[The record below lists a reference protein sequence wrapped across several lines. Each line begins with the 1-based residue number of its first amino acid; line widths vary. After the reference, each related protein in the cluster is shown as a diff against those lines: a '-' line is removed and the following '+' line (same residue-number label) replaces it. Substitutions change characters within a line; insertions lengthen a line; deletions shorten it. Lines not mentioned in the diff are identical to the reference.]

1 MRPIMT
7 IQLPENR
14 PRKFLEQNVHDS
26 GILVVVDMGINTH
39 QEPVVYMHKDCH
51 ICRAEGFNASTRLL
65 LETSERQLISTL
77 NVIENN
83 NLSPGEIGLSN
94 IARDSLR
101 VVAGDQVSVCYAP
114 IIDSL
119 AAVRKKIHGHTLSD
133 EDLLAIMKDVS
144 EHRYRDIEISS
155 FLSVCAGGRLNID
168 EITGLTRAM
177 VSCGKRL
184 SWPEEEPIYDKH
196 CIGGVPGNR
205 TTPIVVA
212 VASAAGLTIP
222 KTSSRAITSPAGT
235 ADTLETLFNV
245 DFQIGDMQ
253 RIVSETGA
261 CLVWG
266 GAVNLSPAD
275 DLMVRLERALDL
287 DGEGQLIASVL
298 SKKIAAGSTH
308 VVIDIPVGN
317 TAKVRTSAEA
327 DYLAGLFNRVGISCG
342 IDVRCV
348 ITDGSCPVGKGIG
361 PVQEARDVLA
371 VLKCAA
377 DAPHDLRDRA
387 LTLSANLI
395 DLAHASGL
403 EQALEKA
410 TEILDSGTAWD
421 QFQRIANA
429 QGGLKELPSAEFES
443 VQSANESGVL
453 VAIDNRRLA
462 RLAKL
467 AGAPFGMS
475 AGLRLHVSVG
485 STVNLNDPLFTLFS
499 ESSGERDYALDY
511 YNQNMN
517 MFVVE

>member
-1 MRPIMT
+1 M
-7 IQLPENR
+7 
-14 PRKFLEQNVHDS
+14 LEQNVHDS
-26 GILVVVDMGINTH
+26 GTLAVVDMGINTH

-65 LETSERQLISTL
+65 LETAERQLIATL

-94 IARDSLR
+94 IARDSLK
-101 VVAGDQVSVCYAP
+101 VVTGDPVSVSHAP

-119 AAVRKKIHGHTLSD
+119 GAVRKKIHGHTLSD
-133 EDLLAIMKDVS
+133 EEMLAIMKDVS

-168 EITGLTRAM
+168 EIIGLTHAM

-184 SWPEEEPIYDKH
+184 SWPGNEPIYDKH

-212 VASAAGLTIP
+212 IASAAGLTIP

-245 DFQIGDMQ
+245 DFQIDEMQ
-253 RIVSETGA
+253 HIVSEVGA

-275 DLMVRLERALDL
+275 DLMVRIERALDL

-298 SKKIAAGSTH
+298 SKKIAAGSSH
-308 VVIDIPVGN
+308 VIIDIPVGD
-317 TAKVRTSAEA
+317 TAKVRTSTEA
-327 DYLAGLFNRVGISCG
+327 DYLAGLFNRVGMACG

-348 ITDGSCPVGKGIG
+348 VTDGSCPVGKGIG
-361 PVQEARDVLA
+361 PVQEAHDVVA
-371 VLKCAA
+371 VLKGTT
-377 DAPHDLRDRA
+377 DAPSDLRDRA

-395 DLAHASGL
+395 DLADACGL
-403 EQALEKA
+403 AQAATKA
-410 TEILDSGTAWD
+410 KEILDSGFAWD
-421 QFQRIANA
+421 QFQRIADA

-443 VQSANESGVL
+443 VQQAHEGGVL
-453 VAIDNRRLA
+453 LAIDNRRLA

-467 AGAPFGMS
+467 AGAPFCKS

-485 STVNLNDPLFTLFS
+485 SAVNLKDPLFTLFS

-511 YNQNMN
+511 YSQNMD
-517 MFVVE
+517 MFAIE